1 MRPRSVRDPYPAPMR
16 IVRRVTSVVAVS
28 VIGSVLIVAGLV
40 MLVTPGPGLVA
51 IIAGLA
57 VWAREFRWAHRLLDR
72 AKARLVEA
80 RAARRARRHP
90 TTMPPTGT
98 ASSDEAPVTHRRV
111 A

>member
-1 MRPRSVRDPYPAPMR
+1 MR

-72 AKARLVEA
+72 AKARLAAA
-80 RAARRARRHP
+80 RAAHRARRHP
-90 TTMPPTGT
+90 TTVPPM
-98 ASSDEAPVTHRRV
+98 ASSPADDERPVTRH
-111 A
+111 AA